1 MGDNHGKACN
11 FLLGTSSAIQM
22 GRPPTSRSRSTL
34 MAAAAWEGTWKVQC
48 PIPLECP
55 SLAMQR
61 STGEKSRMF
70 VFGISGLVNSH
81 SLRHRTWPLLIY
93 PWIACW
99 FSIVM
104 LVYQRVI
111 GYEWDIIVGIWIS
124 SGKQTKSYWTWPIW
138 FVDLPMNSMLFFHSY
153 MLVY

>member
-1 MGDNHGKACN
+1 
-11 FLLGTSSAIQM
+11 M

-61 STGEKSRMF
+61 FGEKYGGWPCFWNIRP
-70 VFGISGLVNSH
+70 GKHCH
-81 SLRHRTWPLLIY
+81 SLRHRTWWTWPLLIY

-153 MLVY
+153 MLVYCIHKLPPRIPP